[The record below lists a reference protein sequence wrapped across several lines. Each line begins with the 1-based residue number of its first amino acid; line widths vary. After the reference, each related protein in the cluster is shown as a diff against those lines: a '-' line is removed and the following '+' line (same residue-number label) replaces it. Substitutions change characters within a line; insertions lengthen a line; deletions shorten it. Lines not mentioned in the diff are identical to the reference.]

1 MSSGIEVLLR
11 IFLIMAA
18 VTIGFYLFIKLLMA
32 LGWITGVVGRGVSEV
47 GSRVGNFVGGM
58 ISDVVR
64 LAGGVVTGAVFIPM
78 VVFNVALGRWSRA
91 NHYGRALER
100 EGTGIAKASWRL
112 VLGHPARLFGL
123 DSLIE
128 GVESRIPEAMA
139 RAPGPDTPSGRP
151 DAFDGYRITG
161 SLPAGGSGARLFLAE
176 PTLDKRRQLSG
187 TGLTVPDRVV
197 IKSFSLHDGSTMPQ
211 IVRESRAL
219 EAARNL
225 GLVLEHNLQGTRFHY
240 VMPFVP
246 GEDLGVVT
254 QRLHA
259 ESGQQ
264 GLGERQLQQVMS
276 HTSDLLGIL
285 HRFHANGLWHKDVK
299 PTNIIVSGG
308 KVELVDL
315 GLTTPLASAMTLTT
329 HGTEYFRDPELVRLA
344 MRGVKVHEVD
354 GVKFDVYGVGAVLFS
369 MIENSFPAHGS
380 LSLITR
386 KCPEALRWIVRRSM
400 ADLGSRYAS
409 TADVLADLRVVMAAR
424 DPHKVKPAQLPSMA
438 GRPDLV
444 EALDAELAAVAGGS
458 PMPRPRV
465 QATLAKSKTVHREK
479 DVAARTG
486 RGSMA
491 LGVLAAGVLLLVAM
505 GAVFALFSTTG
516 ARLIPAPNEARIIPG
531 SHQAEGTIQ
540 LSSAGTRS
548 GRPVMPDPAP
558 VRDWSAHRPQ
568 PAPVLLVTDVPD
580 AASELSHDWVDGILN
595 RLEGARFAFVGE
607 GREHDLGVD
616 REISLVAKARKT
628 MGLSDPQDPET
639 MDRLNAFVTL
649 HGDEL
654 DGLLWIGRAGDSPD
668 ELTWRFF
675 FNRDQD
681 GDDVV
686 ELLGASKMASQDSTG
701 EFNYSIY

>member
-32 LGWITGVVGRGVSEV
+32 LGWVTGVLGRGVSQV
-47 GSRVGNFVGGM
+47 GSRVGGFVGGM

-91 NHYGRALER
+91 NHYGKALER

-197 IKSFSLHDGSTMPQ
+197 IKSFSLHEGSTMPQ

-246 GEDLGVVT
+246 GEDLGIVT

-308 KVELVDL
+308 HVELVDL

-444 EALDAELAAVAGGS
+444 EALDAELAAVAGRL
-458 PMPRPRV
+458 PTPRPRV
-465 QATLAKSKTVHREK
+465 EAVPAMASRTKREK
-479 DVAARTG
+479 SVAARTFK
-486 RGSMA
+486 GSTAM
-491 LGVLAAGVLLLVAM
+491 GVVAAGLLLVVGM
-505 GAVFALFSTTG
+505 GAVFALFMAGSHQSPRANQ
-516 ARLIPAPNEARIIPG
+516 ARLVPG
-531 SHQAEGTIQ
+531 GQQAEGTVF
-540 LSSAGTRS
+540 LSSSAS
-548 GRPVMPDPAP
+548 PVARPVMPDPAP
-558 VRDWSAHRPQ
+558 VRDWASHRPEA
-568 PAPVLLVTDVPD
+568 APVLLVTDVPD
-580 AASELSHDWVDGILN
+580 AANQLSHDWVDGILT

-607 GREHDLGVD
+607 GRDHDLGLE
-616 REISLVAKARKT
+616 REISLVAEARKT
-628 MGLSDPQDPET
+628 IGLSDPQDQET
-639 MDRLNAFVTL
+639 MERLNALVTL

-681 GDDVV
+681 GSDVV
-686 ELLGASKMASQDSTG
+686 DLLGASKLTSTG
-701 EFNYSIY
+701 SSGEFDYSIY